1 MSNLSV
7 HKDKILLSIAIPTRN
22 RHTFLDK
29 SLKSLNSQIEEC
41 DSLIEIIVSDNS
53 DNNLTK
59 EVVER
64 YNLLNL
70 NIIYKRNLN
79 NIGSDANVAQCFN
92 MSKGKYVHIFCDDDI
107 YCKNTLRKVLDEI
120 KKRDYGSIF
129 LRPYGF
135 FEDHEK
141 EYPFNLNHRNGP
153 LKIDDFLVKIS
164 SQMTL
169 ASANIINKSLIK
181 DIDAN
186 DYCGTNLVQ
195 VNLLLDAV
203 TRSESCY
210 YFKDYIIAVQKNNS
224 GGYDLYDVFINKF
237 GSILQSYVE
246 KGLISDDLKQR
257 IECKNI
263 KCFFPSYIFRS
274 MYYLD
279 EKRYKIES
287 KFQILYKYN
296 CYKFFIYPIFRLPYH
311 VALIWCFL
319 VTIYGRL
326 INGDISLLITFIKNI
341 GKEKIF
347 K

>member
-22 RHTFLDK
+22 RHAFLDK
-29 SLKSLNSQIEEC
+29 SLKSLNAQIEEC

-210 YFKDYIIAVQKNNS
+210 YFKDYIIAVQKIIQ
-224 GGYDLYDVFINKF
+224 VAM
-237 GSILQSYVE
+237 
-246 KGLISDDLKQR
+246 ISM
-257 IECKNI
+257 
-263 KCFFPSYIFRS
+263 
-274 MYYLD
+274 MYL
-279 EKRYKIES
+279 
-287 KFQILYKYN
+287 
-296 CYKFFIYPIFRLPYH
+296 
-311 VALIWCFL
+311 
-319 VTIYGRL
+319 
-326 INGDISLLITFIKNI
+326 
-341 GKEKIF
+341 
-347 K
+347 

>member
-1 MSNLSV
+1 MSDSSE

-29 SLKSLNSQIEEC
+29 SLKSLNEQIKEI
-41 DSLIEIIVSDNS
+41 DSIIEIIVSDNS
-53 DNNLTK
+53 DNDLTK
-59 EVVER
+59 DIVKK
-64 YNLLNL
+64 YNSLNL

-92 MSKGKYVHIFCDDDI
+92 MSNGKYVHIFCDDDI
-107 YCKNTLRKVLDEI
+107 YYKNTLHKVLDEM
-120 KKRDYGSIF
+120 KKGDYGSIF

-135 FEDHEK
+135 YKDHEK
-141 EYPFNLNHRNGP
+141 EYPFNLNHKNGP

-181 DIDAN
+181 DVDAN

-203 TRSESCY
+203 TRSEYCY
-210 YFKDYIIAVQKNNS
+210 YYKDYIIAVQKNNS

-237 GSILQSYVE
+237 GAILQSYVAR
-246 KGLISDDLKQR
+246 GLISKKIKQR

-274 MYYLD
+274 MYHLNESQSD
-279 EKRYKIES
+279 IERKFKI
-287 KFQILYKYN
+287 LHKYN
-296 CYKFFIYPIFRLPYH
+296 CYKFFLYPIFKLPYQL
-311 VALIWCFL
+311 ALIWCAFAT
-319 VTIYGRL
+319 VYGRF
-326 INGDISLLITFIKNI
+326 IYGDISLIINFIKNI
-341 GKEKIF
+341 KKEKIF